1 MKKKILMIIGVA
13 VLALGMVACTG
24 KTNSNE
30 NVPDAVVDTDKDNV
44 DKDNTDKDNADAS
57 ATDDVDNA
65 DNDNNEESSVKLT
78 VVTEI
83 TDSLSAYTTLWGN
96 YAENEKFAAMGG
108 DFNNYVDDVPGACG
122 LSNPDAI
129 MNFFYIPETVILSV
143 DDMAALTHMMNA
155 NTYTGVILHTTEQE
169 GFADAVKDYIVATDW
184 VCGFPDRLIVAELS
198 NGYIA
203 YAFGESSIMETYVG
217 KLQATFPTAEIVHDV
232 NLAE

>member
-1 MKKKILMIIGVA
+1 MKKKLLVVIGVA

-24 KTNSNE
+24 KSNSNE
-30 NVPDAVVDTDKDNV
+30 KVPDAVVDTDKDNT
-44 DKDNTDKDNADAS
+44 DKDNTDKDNTDAS
-57 ATDDVDNA
+57 NTDGVDNA
-65 DNDNNEESSVKLT
+65 DNGNNEESSGSLT

-108 DFNNYVDDVPGACG
+108 DYDNYVEDAPGVCG
-122 LSNPDAI
+122 LSNPDAL
-129 MNFFYIPETVILSV
+129 MNLFYIPESVVLSV

-155 NTYTGVILHTTEQE
+155 NTYTGVILHTREPE
-169 GFADAVKDYIVATDW
+169 GFADAIKDSIVATDW

-203 YAFGESSIMETYVG
+203 YAYGESSIMETYVG